1 MELGNRV
8 KERLQAG
15 ERVLGCFLPI
25 RSPELVELCA
35 LNGFDFVLIDAE
47 HGPVSPESAYPMIL
61 AAEAHGITPI
71 ARIGQLDRQ
80 VILKYLDL
88 GIAGVM
94 TPQVNDAAAA
104 EDAVAATRF
113 PPRGR
118 RGLAGSRAF
127 DYGLARPASER
138 VPVLND
144 RVLSMVQFE
153 HINAVNELEAILQ
166 TADLDVLFVGPN
178 DLAASM
184 GLAGQPAHPDVTR
197 LVDEQ
202 VIPLARK
209 HGKALGTVATD
220 GASAAATFAR
230 GFDMVVAG
238 ASALFSAGARDYL
251 AKALA

>member
-15 ERVLGCFLPI
+15 ERVVGCFVPI
-25 RSPELVELCA
+25 PSPELVELCA
-35 LNGFDFVLIDAE
+35 LGGFDFVLLDAE
-47 HGPVSPESAYPMIL
+47 HGPISPESAYPMIL
-61 AAEAHGITPI
+61 AAEARGITPL

-80 VILKYLDL
+80 VILKFLDL

-94 TPQVNDAAAA
+94 IPQVNDGEAA
-104 EDAVAATRF
+104 EDAVAASQF

-127 DYGLARPASER
+127 DFGFARPASER

-144 RVLSMVQFE
+144 RVLTMVQFE
-153 HINAVNELEAILQ
+153 HVNALEHLEEILK
-166 TADLDVLFVGPN
+166 TPDLDVLFVGPN
-178 DLAASM
+178 DLAAAM
-184 GLAGQPAHPDVTR
+184 GYAGEPAHPEVTR

-202 VIPLARK
+202 VIPLAKK
-209 HGKALGTVATD
+209 HGKSLGTVAVD

-238 ASALFSAGARDYL
+238 ASALFAAGARDYL
-251 AKALA
+251 KKALG

>member
-15 ERVLGCFLPI
+15 ERVVGCFLPI
-25 RSPELVELCA
+25 RAPELVELCA

-47 HGPVSPESAYPMIL
+47 HGPISPESAYPMIL

-104 EDAVAATRF
+104 EEAVAATRF

-127 DYGLARPASER
+127 DYGTARPAADR
-138 VPVLND
+138 VPLLND
-144 RVLSMVQFE
+144 RVLSLVQFE
-153 HINAVNELEAILQ
+153 HVNAVAALDAILR
-166 TADLDVLFVGPN
+166 TPDLDVLFVGPN

-184 GLAGQPAHPDVTR
+184 GFAGQPLHPDVTR

-202 VIPLARK
+202 VIPLAKR
-209 HGKALGTVATD
+209 HGKALGTVAVD

-238 ASALFSAGARDYL
+238 ASSLFGAGARDYL